1 MGIKRDEVML
11 SKTNEDVLPFR
22 VALMLKRYKFG
33 SNIAARYLGKPRGL
47 VQSWMQAGE
56 SHSLAG
62 QQFKLEAFEK
72 KLKNIRKK
80 ITKEYIYYLLA
91 MRLIGLDLPPEYIG
105 NHLGIPLSTIRS
117 WKRGV
122 APKGVK
128 KLFVDRTISDR
139 EYKKL
144 INFLKESSTR
154 ENMIY
159 YLSLKLS
166 ETKVENA
173 KRRRIGGK
181 TISKILTNH
190 YRLYTPIPKE
200 TISCWI
206 DGRRTPKNAFLQL
219 KDTELVNKEYNKII
233 DELTLAHMD
242 FHLSK
247 ALYEKYE
254 WPYSK
259 ISKVLDIDK
268 EKVRGWVTKNRGS
281 PVAKCF
287 KNRDIIADKLKTYV
301 DETAFNGGEIVV
313 PLESEDNILEEDD
326 FNYEL
331 EDEILYHL
339 AYFPGGLSSTL
350 AIKSILIEN
359 KQSSNEDILNVL
371 NNSKKITKKGNK
383 WVLIG

>member
-1 MGIKRDEVML
+1 MR

-33 SNIAARYLGKPRGL
+33 SNMAARYLGKPRGL

-56 SHSLAG
+56 SHTLAQ
-62 QQFKLEAFEK
+62 QQFRLEAFEK
-72 KLKNIRKK
+72 KLKNIRRR
-80 ITKEYIYYLLA
+80 ITRENIFYLLA
-91 MRLIGLDLPPEYIG
+91 MKLIELDLPPEYIG

-128 KLFVDRTISDR
+128 KLFIDRTILDR

-144 INFLKESSTR
+144 ITFLKERSTR

-159 YLSLKLS
+159 YLSLRLS
-166 ETKVENA
+166 EAKVEEA

-190 YRLYTPIPKE
+190 YRLYSPIPKE

-219 KDTELVNKEYNKII
+219 KDTKLVNEEYNKII
-233 DELTLAHMD
+233 DELTLLHLD
-242 FHLSK
+242 YHLSK
-247 ALYEKYE
+247 TLYERYD

-259 ISKVLDIDK
+259 ISKILKIDK

-287 KNRDIIADKLKTYV
+287 KNKDIIEDKLKTYIS
-301 DETAFNGGEIVV
+301 ETSFNGGEIAG
-313 PLESEDNILEEDD
+313 PSESKEIILEDDD

-331 EDEILYHL
+331 EDEVLYHL
-339 AYFPGGLSSTL
+339 AFFPGGLSSPQ
-350 AIKSILIEN
+350 AIKSILIDN
-359 KQSSNEDILNVL
+359 KGSSTEDILKVL